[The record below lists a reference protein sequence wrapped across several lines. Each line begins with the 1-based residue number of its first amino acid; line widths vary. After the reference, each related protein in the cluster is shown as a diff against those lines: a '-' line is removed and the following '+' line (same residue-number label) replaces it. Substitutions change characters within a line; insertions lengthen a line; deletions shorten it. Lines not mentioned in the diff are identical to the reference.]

1 MDFTFGT
8 FDRFCIITEQKG
20 TTMVA
25 NEKPRPPLRRNGILA
40 RALANT
46 HTLGAKWTSKI
57 YYNLEIYRQQ
67 VPAR

>member
-25 NEKPRPPLRRNGILA
+25 NEKPRPI
-40 RALANT
+40 
-46 HTLGAKWTSKI
+46 TL
-57 YYNLEIYRQQ
+57 
-67 VPAR
+67 